1 MSQTKAQLI
10 SDLVQALNFTG
21 TSSAPANGMY
31 LSAAN
36 TINLATNSNGR
47 LTIDSSGNA
56 TFTAAVTAAELTI
69 SSTSP
74 VISLTDTNNNSDFA
88 IKVESGA
95 FNIRDTTNASN
106 RLTIDS
112 SGNSTFT
119 GNATFNGNNITLSGD
134 YPKIQLNDT
143 DSESDYEIR
152 NNNGELAFRDIDN
165 NSNRL
170 SIAAGGTVSVSSS
183 FVVQGTNITIG
194 EASSSSDHNINFK
207 ADTGTFTLKHNRGN
221 HKLELSDSDGTGN
234 ILVIDTA
241 GNIGI
246 SQTSPTAKLEIDT
259 AHYVV
264 TSSGKSTT
272 GIHLHGNAGN
282 AGEYG
287 GGISFACGGSGAA
300 AIAALQGGADSD
312 IVGLS
317 FFTHPS
323 STGANDAAEKMRI
336 TADGQVNIG
345 GDFSQTSNALNV
357 TGNIFSS
364 TRFNLNG
371 AVLLWQQNRMSL
383 GNSHIIESQQ
393 DTPFAICTQGVAQP
407 IVFGTGTAGGVAV
420 EHMRIASG
428 GKIGIGTT
436 APASVLE
443 VQGAQA
449 YADSASTLAT
459 STSKSAFRVKGSNNS
474 SDSLWMGTET
484 SDANPYI
491 QGANGI
497 GNNAKKLLLN
507 PFGGNVGIGL
517 TAPPDKLNV
526 VGALRVNQSA
536 ALDHLCNAGTVLEV
550 RGDAIGSGV
559 TDYDFFKGFKI
570 ALNDGAEWGGQAQ
583 FAVGRWQENGTNARS
598 SLMISLGHGAQS
610 SVSDADSDI
619 MLLTSDGQVEIID
632 GNLKIGTSGHGIDFS
647 ADGNAGGATSE
658 VLDDYEEGT
667 WTPGIGTTSGAT
679 VTGEYRKIGN
689 AVHIQ
694 MYVSIPS
701 HSNSSTMSIS
711 GLPFSAMASRYAS
724 FTIGNFRFFNHDG
737 GYTTLRV
744 NQAGTTMTFRE
755 TGDSQSWQN
764 AEWSQVQADF
774 AMYVSGTYFTS

>member
-36 TINLATNSNGR
+36 TIKLATNSNGR

-88 IKVESGA
+88 IKVDSGA

-106 RLTIDS
+106 RLSIDS
-112 SGNSTFT
+112 SGNATFT
-119 GNATFNGNNITLSGD
+119 GNATFNGNNITLNGD
-134 YPKIQLNDT
+134 YPTIQLNDT

-170 SIAAGGTVSVSSS
+170 SIAAAGTVTVSDS
-183 FVVQGTNITIG
+183 FVVYGPNITIG

-246 SQTSPTAKLEIDT
+246 SQTSPTARLEIDT
-259 AHYVV
+259 SHYVV

-371 AVLLWQQNRMSL
+371 AVLLWQQNRMNL

-428 GKIGIGTT
+428 GKIGIG
-436 APASVLE
+436 
-443 VQGAQA
+443 
-449 YADSASTLAT
+449 
-459 STSKSAFRVKGSNNS
+459 
-474 SDSLWMGTET
+474 
-484 SDANPYI
+484 
-491 QGANGI
+491 
-497 GNNAKKLLLN
+497 
-507 PFGGNVGIGL
+507 L

-526 VGALRVNQSA
+526 VGTLRVNQSA

-583 FAVGRWQENGTNARS
+583 FSVGRWQENGTNARS
-598 SLMISLGHGAQS
+598 SLMISLGHGPQS

-619 MLLTSDGQVEIID
+619 MLLTSDGQVEITD

-647 ADGNAGGATSE
+647 PTSAAPGSTSE

-667 WTPGIGTTSGAT
+667 FTPAYKAVSANPT
-679 VTGEYRKIGN
+679 VGYQNQDGKYTKIGN
-689 AVHIQ
+689 VVYFQI
-694 MYVSIPS
+694 YIRI
-701 HSNSSTMSIS
+701 NSWS
-711 GLPFSAMASRYAS
+711 GGSGGLY
-724 FTIGNFRFFNHDG
+724 IDG
-737 GYTTLRV
+737 
-744 NQAGTTMTFRE
+744 MP
-755 TGDSQSWQN
+755 
-764 AEWSQVQADF
+764 
-774 AMYVSGTYFTS
+774 FTS